1 MASFRRMPL
10 SRIVS
15 LLPSTTEI
23 VHALGFGDDLVGR
36 SHECDHP
43 PGVEALPVVTEP
55 KVWLGG
61 DSATI
66 DRQVR
71 EVLEQALSVYKVH
84 TDVLRDLAPDIV
96 LTQSQCEV
104 CAVSADDVQQ
114 AVNDHLGG
122 NAEVV
127 ALEPNALSD
136 VLEDIRRVA
145 TALGVPARGDEL
157 ATSMSLRISAIA
169 ERTVELPR
177 RRVLTLEWI
186 DPPMAA
192 GNWMPE
198 LLAAAGGQ
206 ELFGQPGQ
214 HSPWLDWG
222 AVAAA
227 DPDVIIVLPC
237 GFDLD
242 RTREEAEVLTKL
254 SGWSQLRAV
263 REGRTA
269 LVDGH
274 RFFNRPGPRLVEST
288 QILAEI
294 LQPETF
300 APSYLGD
307 GWELMPGG

>member
-1 MASFRRMPL
+1 MP
-10 SRIVS
+10 RIVS

-43 PGVEALPVVTEP
+43 PGVETLPVVTEP

-61 DSATI
+61 DSAAI

-84 TDVLRDLAPDIV
+84 TDVLRNLAPDVV

-114 AVNDHLGG
+114 AVNDHLDG

-136 VLEDIRRVA
+136 VLDDIRRVA
-145 TALGVPARGDEL
+145 SALGVPDRGDEL
-157 ATSMSLRISAIA
+157 ATSMSLRIAAIA
-169 ERTVELPR
+169 ERTIGLPQ

-186 DPPMAA
+186 EPPMAA

-206 ELFGQPGQ
+206 ELFGQAGK
-214 HSPWLDWG
+214 HSPWLDWD

-227 DPDVIIVLPC
+227 DPDAIIVLPC

-242 RTREEAEVLTKL
+242 RTREEAKVLTKL
-254 SGWSQLRAV
+254 PGWTSLRAV
-263 REGRTA
+263 RQGRTA

-294 LQPETF
+294 LQPEAF

-307 GWELMPGG
+307 AWEPMQVG

>member
-1 MASFRRMPL
+1 MP
-10 SRIVS
+10 RIVS

-43 PGVEALPVVTEP
+43 PGVETLPAVTEP

-61 DSATI
+61 DSAAI

-84 TDVLRDLAPDIV
+84 TDVLRNLAPDVV

-114 AVNDHLGG
+114 AVNDHLDG

-136 VLEDIRRVA
+136 VLDDIRRVA
-145 TALGVPARGDEL
+145 SALGVPDRGDEL
-157 ATSMSLRISAIA
+157 ATSMSLRIAAIA
-169 ERTVELPR
+169 ERTIELPR

-198 LLAAAGGQ
+198 LLAAAGGL
-206 ELFGQPGQ
+206 ELFGQAGK
-214 HSPWLDWG
+214 HSPWLDWD

-227 DPDVIIVLPC
+227 DPDAIIVLPC

-242 RTREEAEVLTKL
+242 RTREEAKALTEL
-254 SGWSQLRAV
+254 PGWSQLRAV
-263 REGRTA
+263 REGRVA

-274 RFFNRPGPRLVEST
+274 RFFNRPGPRLVDST

-294 LQPETF
+294 LQPEAF

-307 GWELMPGG
+307 AWEPMQVS

>member
-1 MASFRRMPL
+1 MP
-10 SRIVS
+10 RIVS

-61 DSATI
+61 DSAAI

-71 EVLEQALSVYKVH
+71 EVLEQALSVYKVD
-84 TDVLRDLAPDIV
+84 TDVLRDLAPDVV

-114 AVNDHLGG
+114 AVNDHLDG

-127 ALEPNALSD
+127 ALEPNALAD
-136 VLEDIRRVA
+136 VLDDIRRVA
-145 TALGVPARGDEL
+145 TALGVPDRGDHL
-157 ATSMSLRISAIA
+157 ATSMSQRIAAIG
-169 ERTVELPR
+169 ERTVGLPR
-177 RRVLTLEWI
+177 RRVVTLEWI

-206 ELFGQPGQ
+206 ELFGRAGQ
-214 HSPWLDWG
+214 HSPWLDWD

-227 DPDVIIVLPC
+227 DPDAIIVLPC

-242 RTREEAEVLTKL
+242 RTREEAKALTKL
-254 SGWSQLRAV
+254 PGWAHLRAV

-294 LQPETF
+294 LQPEAF

-307 GWELMPGG
+307 AWEPMQVG